1 MLQSSDLATASPA
14 DPAPSADLGR
24 VAVIANRKS
33 GTNARDNAAI
43 ERAMK
48 AFGTERARRYSWTP
62 GKDPDGSMRRLVAT
76 AIREGAQ
83 TVVSAGGDGTA
94 MAVAQAVLDTDTT
107 FAALPLGTFNY
118 FARGLGLPE
127 EAGEAAAALMRA
139 RRHRIRVGM
148 VNGKV
153 FLNNAS
159 LGIYPAIL
167 KQRESVYARYGR
179 HRIMAH
185 WSVAKTFLRFQR
197 PMHLTLD
204 ADGSVQTCRTPLL
217 FVSRSAFQLERF
229 GLSGAEAIS
238 DDSFA
243 VLVGRG
249 DTRADLF
256 RTALRMVTRTAV
268 EGRDYDFIA
277 ARSLTV
283 DMRKSRALV
292 AYDGEKSLA
301 RPPFD
306 FRMSDRMLNILIPE
320 PDTEDA

>member
-1 MLQSSDLATASPA
+1 MLQSPDLTAAPAAPASSP
-14 DPAPSADLGR
+14 DLGR
-24 VAVIANRKS
+24 IAVIANRKS

-43 ERAMK
+43 GRAMK
-48 AFGTERARRYSWTP
+48 AFGAERARRYSWTP
-62 GKDPDGSMRRLVAT
+62 GKDPDGSMRRLVET

-94 MAVAQAVLDTDTT
+94 MAVAQAALDTGTT

-148 VNGKV
+148 VNGKL

-197 PMHLTLD
+197 PMHLALE
-204 ADGSVQTCRTPLL
+204 ADGSLQARRTPLL

-301 RPPFD
+301 GPPFD